1 METIDCLVIGAGVI
15 GLAVARVI
23 AQSGREVVIVEQE
36 AGIGT
41 GISARN
47 SEVIHAGLYYSPGSL
62 KAQLCVRGN
71 RLLYDYAAARSVPHR
86 RCGKLVVATS
96 ASQSAD
102 LRRIHANAVACGVAD
117 LSLLD
122 QDQAHEREPALRCAG
137 ALYSPSSGILDSHA
151 FMLSLQGD
159 AEHANA
165 TFAFRS
171 ALVAGRAT
179 SNGIEL
185 TVEGDATMQLKA
197 RLVVNCAG
205 LFAPR
210 VARSIGG
217 LPAASIPQEIYAK
230 GNYFSLTGACPFRH
244 LVYPIPEPGGLGV
257 HLTLDLGGQA
267 KFGPD
272 VEWVDHIDFQVDNGR
287 VDGFVAAIRKYWP
300 GLPGGAL
307 QPAYAG
313 IRPKLRVNGSSGGGG
328 QYTDFLISTPLDHG
342 VPGLYNLFGIESPG
356 LTSALAIGDL
366 LAKQIRQEQEQ

>member
-15 GLAVARVI
+15 GLAVARTI
-23 AQSGREVVIVEQE
+23 AQTGREVFIVEQE
-36 AGIGT
+36 PGIGT
-41 GISARN
+41 GISSRN

-71 RLLYDYAAARSVPHR
+71 RLLYEYAAARGVPHR
-86 RCGKLVVATS
+86 RCGKLVVATGE
-96 ASQSAD
+96 SQSAE
-102 LRRIHANAVACGVAD
+102 LRRIHANAVGCGVAD
-117 LSLLD
+117 LSFLD
-122 QDQAHEREPALRCAG
+122 QDQTRELEPALRCAG

-159 AEHANA
+159 AEQANA

-171 ALVAGRAT
+171 AVVAGRTT
-179 SNGIEL
+179 SDGIEL
-185 TVEGDATMQLKA
+185 TVEGDAPMQLKA

-205 LFAPR
+205 LFAPQ
-210 VARSIGG
+210 VARSISG

-272 VEWVDHIDFQVDNGR
+272 VEWVDRIDFRVDNNR
-287 VDGFVAAIRKYWP
+287 VDSFFAEIRKYWP
-300 GLPGGAL
+300 GLPSGAL

-313 IRPKLRVNGSSGGGG
+313 VRPKLRVNGGPHS
-328 QYTDFLISTPLDHG
+328 DFLISAPSDHG
-342 VPGLYNLFGIESPG
+342 VPSLYNLFGIESPG

-366 LAKQIRQEQEQ
+366 IAQQIRQQQEK